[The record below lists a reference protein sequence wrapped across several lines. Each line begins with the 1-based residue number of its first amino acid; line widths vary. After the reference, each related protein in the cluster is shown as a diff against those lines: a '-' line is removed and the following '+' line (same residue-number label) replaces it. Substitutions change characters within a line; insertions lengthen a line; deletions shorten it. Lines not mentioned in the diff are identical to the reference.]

1 MKEQTVFK
9 RYEMKYLITKEQC
22 EKIKQQMR
30 KYMVGDEYG
39 HSTICN
45 LYFDTPTYLLIR
57 RSLEKPIYKEK
68 LRLRS
73 YGVADSHSQT
83 FVEIKKKYQSVV
95 YKRRVAMKE
104 SEAMQYLLGKEDIVD
119 SQISHEV
126 DYFLEQY
133 PGLQPRVFISYE
145 REAFYA
151 KGDSDFR
158 ITFDEN
164 ILWRTHDLSLCKGVY
179 GMPILEENQVLM
191 EIKTG
196 RAIPLWM
203 TDLLTENRIYQT
215 SFSKYGRAYQNI
227 YLNHKL
233 GGIRYA

>member
-30 KYMVGDEYG
+30 KYMVGDKYG

-45 LYFDTPTYLLIR
+45 QYFDTPTYLLIR

-73 YGVADSHSQT
+73 YGVTDSDSQT

-104 SEAMQYLLGKEDIVD
+104 S
-119 SQISHEV
+119 
-126 DYFLEQY
+126 
-133 PGLQPRVFISYE
+133 
-145 REAFYA
+145 
-151 KGDSDFR
+151 
-158 ITFDEN
+158 
-164 ILWRTHDLSLCKGVY
+164 C
-179 GMPILEENQVLM
+179 
-191 EIKTG
+191 
-196 RAIPLWM
+196 
-203 TDLLTENRIYQT
+203 
-215 SFSKYGRAYQNI
+215 
-227 YLNHKL
+227 
-233 GGIRYA
+233 